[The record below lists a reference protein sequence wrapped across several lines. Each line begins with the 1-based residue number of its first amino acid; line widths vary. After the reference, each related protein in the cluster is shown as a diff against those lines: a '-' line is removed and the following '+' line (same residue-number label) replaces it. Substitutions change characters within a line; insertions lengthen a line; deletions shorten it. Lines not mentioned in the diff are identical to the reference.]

1 MKYLAKAEKI
11 SARKSFFY
19 IDENGCIQYNLFCS
33 LKRRTLKL
41 LDFNAI
47 KQNEPDYVRIRK
59 SEIIRCAIVGG
70 KLTVKFCEYKN
81 EK

>member
-11 SARKSFFY
+11 SARKSFF
-19 IDENGCIQYNLFCS
+19 ILTKMDVSNI
-33 LKRRTLKL
+33 KL

-59 SEIIRCAIVGG
+59 SEIIRCTIVGG
-70 KLTVKFCEYKN
+70 KLSVKFCEYKN